1 MHMQTST
8 FVNSSSP
15 NKGDRWKRGKKKK
28 SKTILASPTNVAYST
43 SAGQIC
49 SVKAQIL
56 QISYTL
62 HFTHTAKTS
71 FGAISSCYANRLKK
85 IKREKNFFLTPSQ
98 REREKQRDRERAGV
112 GAAYQ
117 RR

>member
-1 MHMQTST
+1 MQTST

-15 NKGDRWKRGKKKK
+15 NKGDRWKRKKKK

-56 QISYTL
+56 QIPYTL

-85 IKREKNFFLTPSQ
+85 IKREKNFFLDPFPE
-98 REREKQRDRERAGV
+98 RERETERQRESRG
-112 GAAYQ
+112 GGCLPKTLI
-117 RR
+117 

>member
-1 MHMQTST
+1 MLIAAALT
-8 FVNSSSP
+8 
-15 NKGDRWKRGKKKK
+15 KDIGGRGKKK

-43 SAGQIC
+43 SAGKIC

-56 QISYTL
+56 QIPYTL

-85 IKREKNFFLTPSQ
+85 KLREKKNFFLTPSQ